1 MDIPLPESAV
11 TKEHTQGELLLR
23 VGAWQSLE
31 LRIGITSYVV
41 TRSPS
46 GNSSGINDGLLGV
59 KIKLVEGSGGFGL
72 DRPDVALIATTTLP
86 TGSNAFREKKL
97 QPEAI
102 IAIAWDLSKRFA
114 LMSSLNYAY
123 ASEEGVRFSQFS
135 GSISFGYTLTERF
148 GSYLECF
155 FGSTGLA
162 VINLIFLKVN

>member
-1 MDIPLPESAV
+1 VDIPLPESAV

-31 LRIGITSYVV
+31 LRIGITSYAV

-72 DRPDVALIATTTLP
+72 DRPDVALIVTTTLP

-97 QPEAI
+97 QPE
-102 IAIAWDLSKRFA
+102 AWDLSKRFA

-123 ASEEGVRFSQFS
+123 ASEEGMRFSQFS

>member
-31 LRIGITSYVV
+31 LRIGITSYAV

-72 DRPDVALIATTTLP
+72 DRPDVALIVTTTLP
-86 TGSNAFREKKL
+86 TGGYNRNRLGSLKALCTDVKL
-97 QPEAI
+97 ELCLRQRGRR
-102 IAIAWDLSKRFA
+102 S
-114 LMSSLNYAY
+114 
-123 ASEEGVRFSQFS
+123 
-135 GSISFGYTLTERF
+135 
-148 GSYLECF
+148 
-155 FGSTGLA
+155 GLA
-162 VINLIFLKVN
+162 NSPVVSRSAIH